1 MSIRNT
7 PVSTLIPILICM
19 GCSTLPAPNDLVS
32 ETVIESLVTPSLAEL
47 PWRLDHARQPS
58 RLGGSVWC
66 TSSIEHVVRRADPL
80 WSIVIDTTS
89 DIAVNDEHSDVSDP
103 LALERAWRKYCH
115 HQLDLTEVEREMLQ
129 QNPPPVTSP
138 SKHCDPRSLKK

>member
-7 PVSTLIPILICM
+7 PVTFLVPILFCI
-19 GCSTLPAPNDLVS
+19 GCSTLPAPSDLVS

-66 TSSIEHVVRRADPL
+66 TSSIEHVVRREDPVWPTITDSSL
-80 WSIVIDTTS
+80 
-89 DIAVNDEHSDVSDP
+89 DEFVRNESAEAPDP
-103 LALERAWRKYCH
+103 MTLERAWRKYCH
-115 HQLDLTEVEREMLQ
+115 HQLDLTDVEREMLQ
-129 QNPPPVTSP
+129 RNPPPVTSP
-138 SKHCDPRSLKK
+138 STHCDPRSLKK

>member
-1 MSIRNT
+1 MNIRNT

-19 GCSTLPAPNDLVS
+19 GCSTLPAPSDLVS
-32 ETVIESLVTPSLAEL
+32 ESVIESLVTPSLAEL

-66 TSSIEHVVRRADPL
+66 TSSIEHLVRREEPV
-80 WSIVIDTTS
+80 WSTVIDTTS
-89 DIAVNDEHSDVSDP
+89 EIPVNHETPETPDP
-103 LALERAWRKYCH
+103 MTLERAWRKYCH
-115 HQLDLTEVEREMLQ
+115 HQLDLTDVEREMLQ

-138 SKHCDPRSLKK
+138 STHCDPRSLKK